1 MAVSRSTH
9 DLIGGRYRLDGAI
22 ASGGMAD
29 VWRATDMQL
38 GREVAVKLLRASVA
52 DDKTV
57 AERFRREARSL
68 ARLTHPNI
76 VPVYD
81 CVEEPDGQVALV
93 MRLIRGKS
101 LRDLLDEA
109 GDAHGPGQIS
119 AYLTVH
125 IGKCVAAALAKAH
138 AENIVHRDIKPANI
152 LITEKGEILLTDFG
166 IAKPLK
172 SSEDDGTDLTRVD
185 IMMGTVK
192 YLSPEQVQGRPL
204 DGRADMYSLGL
215 VLYECLA
222 GKAPF
227 KGENDQAT
235 AVARLERDPTPL
247 GGIRTDVPTTVIN
260 VIHKMLRRKPE
271 TRFEDCGEVVLALD
285 EAMRNL
291 HDAITPASG
300 LQPSSSSASR
310 TRSVPLDPLMAN
322 ATARRLTSVPNDNT
336 PPRDTRNNRES
347 RPAKDVRDTTPR
359 GSVRSKEALPK
370 KQRTSTKR
378 SYIPIAALLVTSLVM
393 AAMLWRG
400 LQNTQDAG
408 GPVITDGAEFAS
420 VNLIG
425 VKSFDP
431 DGDDKVEN
439 EDLLP
444 LLLDSDP
451 ISEWTTV
458 CYGNEFFGSKA
469 GVGVV
474 ASLSGVGIGD
484 LIATFA
490 NAPYSADVFVSTAD
504 TAPTTV
510 EDWGLRVGTTYS
522 KDAGPATFAID
533 APARH
538 VLLLLREIGRSNS
551 CSNANPFKGRV
562 SSLTFTSAK

>member
-29 VWRATDMQL
+29 VWRATDMHL
-38 GREVAVKLLRASVA
+38 RREVAVKLLRASVA

-57 AERFRREARSL
+57 AERFRREARAL

-81 CVEEPDGQVALV
+81 CVEEQDGQVALV

-109 GDAHGPGQIS
+109 GDENGPGQIS

-125 IGKCVAAALAKAH
+125 IGKCIAAALAKAH

-222 GKAPF
+222 GKVPF

-247 GGIRTDVPTTVIN
+247 GGIRTDVPSTVIN

-271 TRFEDCGEVVLALD
+271 TRFADCGEVVLALD

-291 HDAITPASG
+291 HDAITPAGG
-300 LQPSSSSASR
+300 LQPSGKPSR
-310 TRSVPLDPLMAN
+310 TRPVPLDPLMAQN
-322 ATARRLTSVPNDNT
+322 APRSLSSVP
-336 PPRDTRNNRES
+336 RES
-347 RPAKDVRDTTPR
+347 SSLRPTREVRDNRNSKEHRDATPR
-359 GSVRSKEALPK
+359 GSVRTKEALPR

-393 AAMLWRG
+393 ALMLWRG
-400 LQNTQDAG
+400 LQNTN
-408 GPVITDGAEFAS
+408 DGAAPTIVDNVEIAS
-420 VNLIG
+420 VNLVG

-431 DGDDKVEN
+431 DGDDRVEN

-444 LLLDSDP
+444 SLLDQDP
-451 ISEWTTV
+451 LSEWTTV
-458 CYGNEFFGSKA
+458 CYGNQFFGSKV

-474 ASLSGVGIGD
+474 ATLSGVGIGD
-484 LIATFA
+484 LVASFA
-490 NAPYSADVFVSTAD
+490 NAPYSADVFVSTAE
-504 TAPTTV
+504 TAPSSV
-510 EDWGLRVGTTYS
+510 EDWGLRVATAYS
-522 KDAGPATFAID
+522 KESGNATFEIN

-538 VLLLLREIGRSNS
+538 VLLLLREIGRSNG
-551 CSNANPFKGRV
+551 CSNANPFKGRI
-562 SSLTFTSAK
+562 SNLTFTSAK

>member
-1 MAVSRSTH
+1 MAASRSTH
-9 DLIGGRYRLDGAI
+9 DLIGGRYRLDGPI

-29 VWRATDMQL
+29 VWRATDLQL
-38 GREVAVKLLRASVA
+38 RREVAVKLLRATVA

-57 AERFRREARSL
+57 VERFRREARSL

-81 CVEEPDGQVALV
+81 CVEEDDGQVALV
-93 MRLIRGKS
+93 MRLIHGKS
-101 LRDLLDEA
+101 LRDMLDEA
-109 GDAHGPGQIS
+109 GDGTAPGELGV
-119 AYLTVH
+119 YLTVH
-125 IGKCVAAALAKAH
+125 IGKSIAAALAKAH

-152 LITEKGEILLTDFG
+152 LITPKGEILLTDFG

-247 GGIRTDVPTTVIN
+247 GGIRTDVPSTVIN

-271 TRFEDCGEVVLALD
+271 TRYADCSEVVVALD

-291 HDAITPASG
+291 HDADTPAGG
-300 LQPSSSSASR
+300 LQPGGTVAPR
-310 TRSVPLDPLMAN
+310 QRPVPLDPLMAN
-322 ATARRLTSVPNDNT
+322 TSQRNLSSVPRDDT
-336 PPRDTRNNRES
+336 PPRIPRAP
-347 RPAKDVRDTTPR
+347 RPERATKDATPR
-359 GSVRSKEALPK
+359 GNARTKAALPTRR
-370 KQRTSTKR
+370 RTSTKR
-378 SYIPIAALLVTSLVM
+378 SYVPIGLLLTAAVVM
-393 AAMLWRG
+393 AFMLWRG
-400 LQNTQDAG
+400 LQNTSSDTL
-408 GPVITDGAEFAS
+408 PTIVDNVEITA
-420 VNLIG
+420 VNLVG
-425 VKSFDP
+425 VKSYDP
-431 DGDDKVEN
+431 NGDDKVEN
-439 EDLLP
+439 EDMLP
-444 LLLDSDP
+444 ALLDNNP
-451 ISEWTTV
+451 ASEWTTV
-458 CYGNEFFGSKA
+458 CYGNQFFGSKA

-474 ASLSGVGIGD
+474 ATLSGIGLGD
-484 LIATFA
+484 LTANFA
-490 NAPYSADVFVSTAD
+490 NGPYSADVFVSTAE
-504 TAPTTV
+504 TIPATV
-510 EDWGLRVGTTYS
+510 DEWGLRVATAYS
-522 KDAGPATFAID
+522 KDPGIATFEVN

-538 VLLLLREIGRSNS
+538 VLLLLREVGRSNS
-551 CSNANPFKGRV
+551 CSNANPYKGRV
-562 SSLTFTSAK
+562 ADLSFTSAK

>member
-1 MAVSRSTH
+1 MAASRSTH
-9 DLIGGRYRLDGAI
+9 DLIGGRYRLDGPI

-38 GREVAVKLLRASVA
+38 RREVAVKLLRATVA

-57 AERFRREARSL
+57 VERFRREARSL

-81 CVEEPDGQVALV
+81 GVEEADGQVALV
-93 MRLIRGKS
+93 MRLIHGKS
-101 LRDLLDEA
+101 LRDVLDEA
-109 GDAHGPGQIS
+109 GDGTAPGQLGV
-119 AYLTVH
+119 YLTVH
-125 IGKCVAAALAKAH
+125 IGKSIAAALAKAH
-138 AENIVHRDIKPANI
+138 SENIVHRDIKPANI
-152 LITEKGEILLTDFG
+152 LITPKGEILLTDFG

-192 YLSPEQVQGRPL
+192 YLSPEQVQGRHL

-215 VLYECLA
+215 VLYECMA

-247 GGIRTDVPTTVIN
+247 GGIRTDVPSTVIS

-271 TRFEDCGEVVLALD
+271 TRYEDCNEVVAALD

-291 HDAITPASG
+291 HDADTPAGG
-300 LQPSSSSASR
+300 LHPDGTVAPRQRSA
-310 TRSVPLDPLMAN
+310 PLDPLMGNVSQRNLSA
-322 ATARRLTSVPNDNT
+322 VPRDDT
-336 PPRDTRNNRES
+336 PPRTPRAP
-347 RPAKDVRDTTPR
+347 RPERTVKDATPR
-359 GSVRSKEALPK
+359 GNARTKEALPTRR
-370 KQRTSTKR
+370 RTSTKR
-378 SYIPIAALLVTSLVM
+378 SYVPIALLLSAALVM
-393 AAMLWRG
+393 AFMLWRG
-400 LQNTQDAG
+400 LQNTSSDAL
-408 GPVITDGAEFAS
+408 PTIVDNVEITA
-420 VNLIG
+420 VNLVG

-439 EDLLP
+439 EDMLP
-444 LLLDSDP
+444 ALLDNNP
-451 ISEWTTV
+451 ASEWTTV
-458 CYGNEFFGSKA
+458 CYGNQFFGSKV

-474 ASLSGVGIGD
+474 ATLSGVGLGD
-484 LIATFA
+484 LVANFA
-490 NAPYSADVFVSTAD
+490 NGPYSADVFVSTAE
-504 TAPTTV
+504 TAPASV
-510 EDWGLRVGTTYS
+510 DEWGLRVGTAYS
-522 KDAGPATFAID
+522 KDPGTATFEVN

-538 VLLLLREIGRSNS
+538 VLLLLREMGRSNS
-551 CSNANPFKGRV
+551 CSNANPYKGRI
-562 SSLTFTSAK
+562 SDLSFTSAK

>member
-1 MAVSRSTH
+1 MAASRSTH

-38 GREVAVKLLRASVA
+38 RREVAVKLLRSSVA

-81 CVEEPDGQVALV
+81 CVEEADGQVALV
-93 MRLIRGKS
+93 MRLIKGKS

-109 GDAHGPGQIS
+109 GDGHAPGRIS
-119 AYLTVH
+119 THLTVH
-125 IGKCVAAALAKAH
+125 IGRCIAAALAKAH

-215 VLYECLA
+215 VMYECLA
-222 GKAPF
+222 GKVPF

-247 GGIRTDVPTTVIN
+247 GGIRTDVPSTVIN
-260 VIHKMLRRKPE
+260 VIHRMLRRKPE
-271 TRFEDCGEVVLALD
+271 TRYADCNQVVLALD

-291 HDAITPASG
+291 HDAITPAGG
-300 LQPSSSSASR
+300 LDPVGSTR
-310 TRSVPLDPLMAN
+310 TRPTPLDPLMP
-322 ATARRLTSVPNDNT
+322 ARPQRSLAPVPNDGT
-336 PPRDTRNNRES
+336 PPRGESPERIRKETRD
-347 RPAKDVRDTTPR
+347 ATPKGVAR
-359 GSVRSKEALPK
+359 TRQALPSRR
-370 KQRTSTKR
+370 RTATKR
-378 SYIPIAALLVTSLVM
+378 SYVPIALLLVAAMVM
-393 AAMLWRG
+393 AVMLWRG
-400 LQNTQDAG
+400 LRNTDSG
-408 GPVITDGAEFAS
+408 GLPTIVDNVEIAS
-420 VNLIG
+420 VNLVG
-425 VKSFDP
+425 VTSFDP

-439 EDLLP
+439 EDMLP
-444 LLLDSDP
+444 ALLDGNP
-451 ISEWTTV
+451 ASEWTTV

-474 ASLSGVGIGD
+474 ATLSGVGLGD
-484 LIATFA
+484 LVATFG
-490 NAPYSADVFVSTAD
+490 NAPYSADVFVSTAESVPASLD
-504 TAPTTV
+504 
-510 EDWGLRVGTTYS
+510 DWGLRVATAYGTE
-522 KDAGPATFAID
+522 AGAATFEVNS
-533 APARH
+533 PARH
-538 VLLLLREIGRSNS
+538 VLLLMRQMGRSNS
-551 CSNANPFKGRV
+551 CSNVNPFKGRIAE
-562 SSLTFTSAK
+562 LTFTSAK